1 MPLRAEPFS
10 QPYCDGS
17 HRGTDF
23 RPVRYVA
30 AEKAEEVLFCGCK
43 HTKTPPFCDGSHNS
57 LIADYPED
65 DPGSAANRT
74 IPEVACAESPRAIL
88 NGGCYVFS
96 TARARKTERGAL
108 RYCTVIGPEF
118 GSIHQS
124 QFYLEAG
131 AGDPPVVA
139 FGERDVVLFVTEG
152 EAEVTI
158 SGRTFTAPT
167 HSGVFVAPGEAFR
180 VAGKG
185 GSGRTVKLLASACPR
200 AGAPEWLDRM
210 PDNFDAANPER
221 VVPLDPS
228 QRQGMAN
235 RYFQMLV
242 DRSVGSKVVTQFIG
256 HRGTALEGRTPP
268 PSLRRGADHPRRRGL
283 HVDREPQGPG
293 QVGRRHL
300 PAAKAAP
307 FPRSDQPRG
316 HAARRHHLSR
326 RQPRDQLLNLGG
338 TIAESPR
345 CHAADAR
352 SDTRPDTAAPPGAR
366 GGIRRR
372 PDRFQGTSRG
382 A

>member
-1 MPLRAEPFS
+1 MPDASAMAESSLPRVARHKAYYTELEQGRTYVWCRCGRSRS

-256 HRGTALEGRTPP
+256 HIPLSKA
-268 PSLRRGADHPRRRGL
+268 
-283 HVDREPQGPG
+283 EPH
-293 QVGRRHL
+293 RHL
-300 PAAKAAP
+300 YEEALIILAGAGCMWTENLKAP
-307 FPRSDQPRG
+307 VKSGDVIFLPRK
-316 HAARRHHLSR
+316 
-326 RQPRDQLLNLGG
+326 QLHSLEATSPEGMLLVG
-338 TIAESPR
+338 TIY
-345 CHAADAR
+345 
-352 SDTRPDTAAPPGAR
+352 PGDNPA
-366 GGIRRR
+366 INY
-372 PDRFQGTSRG
+372 
-382 A
+382 